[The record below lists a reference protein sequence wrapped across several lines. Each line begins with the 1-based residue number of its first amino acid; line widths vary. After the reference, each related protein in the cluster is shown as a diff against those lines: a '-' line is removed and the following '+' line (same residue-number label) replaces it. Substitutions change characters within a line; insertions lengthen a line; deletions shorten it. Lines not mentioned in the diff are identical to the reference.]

1 MKNIKDQISIPIN
14 RLYLRVPSNIRRR
27 FYYVSAW
34 QCREI
39 AYEVNLKI
47 RKGWKIKMN

>member
-1 MKNIKDQISIPIN
+1 MKNIKDQISISIN
-14 RLYLRVPSNIRRR
+14 RLYLSVPSNFRRR
-27 FYYVSAW
+27 LYYVSAW

-47 RKGWKIKMN
+47 EKDGKSR